1 MVNMSCFNHR
11 ALVVAEM
18 QALLN
23 LINSEN
29 SELEQQRNGLK
40 SQFMNRPTEEKKIVK
55 DVLVIH
61 SEFETGV
68 SRVKEIIEE
77 ISAMPEEK
85 VVNTAKA
92 QEISQKLVVL
102 QSELV
107 KKHETLQK
115 LLNTRQNYQKL
126 NEDILGKTSKR
137 KEELDKDKFSQVEIE
152 NYEHGNLYSKKTR
165 VLNNEITRLRS
176 LIQSPFTGHS
186 SDLGS
191 ELVDK
196 NVSKLP
202 AGEAS
207 LKLKEVQNENREIEG
222 QLGKLNSKYLS
233 KERFLALKREVEEK
247 NRKVEELK
255 KILNTLNDE
264 IKNLNTPNSPRR
276 KISFLNT
283 LVGRRSP
290 LGFGDQLSPRSKLKS
305 NTLLKDIEESLKRVK
320 SIASPV
326 PKQ

>member
-1 MVNMSCFNHR
+1 MSCFNHR

-18 QALLN
+18 QALAD
-23 LINSEN
+23 LIHSEN
-29 SELEQQRNGLK
+29 SELEQQRNELK

-85 VVNTAKA
+85 VLNTAKA
-92 QEISQKLVVL
+92 QEISQNLVVL

-107 KKHETLQK
+107 KKHENLQK
-115 LLNTRQNYQKL
+115 LVNTRQNYQKL
-126 NEDILGKTSKR
+126 NEDILVKSGKR
-137 KEELDKDKFSQVEIE
+137 KQELDKDKFSQVEIE

-176 LIQSPFTGHS
+176 LISSPFAGS
-186 SDLGS
+186 SGDAGS

-196 NVSKLP
+196 SVSKL
-202 AGEAS
+202 AVGEAS
-207 LKLKEVQNENREIEG
+207 LRLKDIQNENREIEG
-222 QLGKLNSKYLS
+222 QLGKLNSRYLS
-233 KERFLALKREVEEK
+233 KERFVALKREVDEK
-247 NRKVEELK
+247 GRKVDELK
-255 KILNTLNDE
+255 KVLNSLNDE

-320 SIASPV
+320 SISFPT